1 MFCTIKVPN
10 ENNKILKI
18 NQGEKS
24 REATFKIFTN
34 LKWLIVKQIQ
44 YIINK
49 KTGYWLFTQCS
60 WHGSKSK
67 LDYFRVED
75 CMEITS

>member
-34 LKWLIVKQIQ
+34 LERLIVKQIQ

-49 KTGYWLFTQCS
+49 KTGY
-60 WHGSKSK
+60 
-67 LDYFRVED
+67 
-75 CMEITS
+75 